1 MNANPS
7 QGNEADDKAGLT
19 LVASVENSWT
29 SEEEWKKIPGQ
40 QSQPV
45 ALVEG
50 ELYYFEALHKE
61 GWGGDHLSVGWLVP
75 GRTDIEVIDTTSIAI
90 SIQPSLSPVI
100 VQQPVSQEVALGEN
114 VTFTLGTEG
123 PKLASY
129 QWRLDGKPILGAS
142 LDPVLT
148 LENIGAG
155 HQGVYDC
162 IYTAGDKVL
171 TSVPVALKIS
181 GLGAVK
187 SGGLWQELWEGMPGS
202 TVIDLT
208 ADSRFPRWSD
218 SSDAITSAET
228 PSLGNKY
235 GQRWTGWL
243 TPDETTNYR
252 FYVTADDAYELR
264 LSTDDSREHLTL
276 ISSRGSWVG
285 SREWSRTTPSDWIS
299 LVAGEA
305 YYLEL
310 LHKEGGGGDHC
321 AITWQKLSEPNPENG
336 DEPIDGAFLSHRVGG
351 PEAVGGIWTTP
362 NRM

>member
-1 MNANPS
+1 MGQYRLQLLAKHGDLETIEWVDVIVPPSVPEGWQAGLAHYEVYKEIAGAAVSDLTSSPKFPDAPDEVRTVSSLQGVVTGNNYGSRLSGYLVAPKTGDFLFYIASDDSSSLHLNAKPS

-208 ADSRFPRWSD
+208 ADSRFPRWS
-218 SSDAITSAET
+218 
-228 PSLGNKY
+228 
-235 GQRWTGWL
+235 
-243 TPDETTNYR
+243 
-252 FYVTADDAYELR
+252 F
-264 LSTDDSREHLTL
+264 
-276 ISSRGSWVG
+276 
-285 SREWSRTTPSDWIS
+285 
-299 LVAGEA
+299 
-305 YYLEL
+305 
-310 LHKEGGGGDHC
+310 
-321 AITWQKLSEPNPENG
+321 
-336 DEPIDGAFLSHRVGG
+336 
-351 PEAVGGIWTTP
+351 
-362 NRM
+362 